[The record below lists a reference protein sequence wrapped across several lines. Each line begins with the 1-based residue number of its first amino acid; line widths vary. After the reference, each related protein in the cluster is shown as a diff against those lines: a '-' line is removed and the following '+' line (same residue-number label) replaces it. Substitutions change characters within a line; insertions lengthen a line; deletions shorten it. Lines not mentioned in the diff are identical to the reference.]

1 MRIAIIGAGAMGGL
15 LGFYLAD
22 QADLVLVDPWIEHVA
37 AINRTGLIGERDG
50 SIEART
56 LYAVTDPT
64 LAAPADLALVLVK
77 AAQTPW
83 AARACQLAL
92 AADGIA
98 YTLQNGLGHREILA
112 ELLGEERTGQGV
124 TALGATLLGP
134 GRIRHAGMGATI
146 LGADPNPERATLLC
160 DLLSRSGLPASV
172 SHTIESLVWGKLL
185 VNVGINA
192 LTALLRLPN
201 GLVAT
206 NPTVRAL
213 AAAAVAEAAT
223 IAQARGIQLPYS
235 DAVGH
240 MLAVAE
246 ATATNRSSML
256 QDLLRGAPTEI
267 AAINGAIVRE
277 GARLELPTPINT
289 MLSRLIEALEATADQ
304 RV

>member
-22 QADLVLVDPWIEHVA
+22 QADLVLVDPWIEHVD
-37 AINRTGLIGERDG
+37 AINRTGLICERDG
-50 SIEART
+50 SIEVRT
-56 LYAVTDPT
+56 PRAVTDPA

-83 AARACQLAL
+83 AARACQSVL
-92 AADGIA
+92 AANGVA

-112 ELLGEERTGQGV
+112 ELLGIGRTGQGV

-134 GRIRHAGMGATI
+134 GRIRHAGMGPTL
-146 LGADPNPERATLLC
+146 LGADPDPARAALLC
-160 DLLSRSGLPASV
+160 DLLNRGGLPASV
-172 SHTIESLVWGKLL
+172 SYSIESLVWGKLL

-192 LTALLRLPN
+192 LTAILRLPN
-201 GLVAT
+201 GAVAT
-206 NPTVRAL
+206 NPSVRAL

-223 IAQARGIQLPYS
+223 IAQARGVQLPYS
-235 DAVGH
+235 DAVAH
-240 MLAVAE
+240 MVAVAE

-277 GARLELPTPINT
+277 GALLDLPTPINT
-289 MLSRLIEALEATADQ
+289 TLSRLIEAIETTADQ
-304 RV
+304 RI